1 MGPSGVRA
9 VGSLWLGELH
19 GDHGLMSDPAAPS
32 SPLVRLSIGITGH
45 RAGHA
50 SYAGNAQPIAA
61 ALARLFDVIDRAG
74 AATPR
79 AFPATSE
86 CLSTPCAPTRLQSL
100 LANGTDQVAASLALA
115 RGWELVA
122 PLPFGEPLNEAIN
135 ALPQTEADARALIE
149 GREPEDP
156 RTATQAAA
164 IRFLAD
170 RARLFELA
178 DRDAEIAGLYL
189 SKLANP
195 HDFARAQL
203 FVAETSVRVALA
215 GRILIEQSD
224 IIVGVWDG
232 ATTAHVGG
240 TGHTIAAALEMGA
253 PVIWINPANPE
264 EWRLLRA
271 PEALANLAEAAADA
285 EGAAIAALVRE
296 ALHPAEDADHPG
308 IAAFERERWHPA
320 SPRLSHAYRRVE
332 ALFGGPTSP
341 SGMRSMRQ
349 VYEHP
354 EAVGTGSG
362 AAIVAATSTITSSDS
377 AFSNKIETGVLQ
389 PFAWADGVSTWL
401 SDAYRGGMVVN
412 FILSSLAIVG
422 GLAYLPITTTHQKW
436 VFALFELLLLLAI
449 LFITWRGRKKRWH
462 GRWFETRRAAEYLR
476 HAPLLLILGAAR
488 APGRWP
494 KGTETSWPEFY
505 ARHALR
511 DVGLPQARVTSG
523 YLRGVL
529 SGLLDQHVTEQ
540 RDYHFAK
547 AARLT
552 HVHHALD
559 RWSIILFQLAVVSV
573 TLYLALRSAAAFG
586 AIDPEAVDHL
596 SKVFTMLGVMFP
608 TFGAGISG
616 IRYFGDFE
624 RFAAIS
630 EITAEKLDSVHARIA
645 LLAKAPDAEI
655 HYGRVAAL
663 AHETDDIVF
672 AEIENWQAVFGGKQ
686 ITIPV

>member
-1 MGPSGVRA
+1 
-9 VGSLWLGELH
+9 
-19 GDHGLMSDPAAPS
+19 MSDPVTPPP
-32 SPLVRLSIGITGH
+32 PLVRLSIGITGH

-50 SYAGNAQPIAA
+50 SYAENAEPVAA
-61 ALARLFDVIDRAG
+61 ALADLFDVIDRSVT
-74 AATPR
+74 ATPR
-79 AFPATSE
+79 AFAAEPF
-86 CLSTPCAPTRLQSL
+86 APTRLHSL

-135 ALPQTEADARALIE
+135 SLPHTEADARALIE
-149 GREPEDP
+149 GAEPDDP
-156 RTATQAAA
+156 QTAAQAAA
-164 IRFLAD
+164 IRLLAD

-178 DRDAEIAGLYL
+178 DRDAEIADLYL
-189 SKLANP
+189 GKMANP
-195 HDFARAQL
+195 QDFAKAQL
-203 FVAETSVRVALA
+203 FAAETSVRVALA

-224 IIVGVWDG
+224 IIIGVWDG
-232 ATTAHVGG
+232 STTAHVGG

-253 PVIWINPANPE
+253 PVIWINPACPGA
-264 EWRLLRA
+264 WRVLRA
-271 PEALANLAEAAADA
+271 PEALANLAVARAEE
-285 EGAAIAALVRE
+285 EGAAVAALVRD

-308 IAAFERERWHPA
+308 VAALDRERWHPA

-341 SGMRSMRQ
+341 SGLRSMHQ

-354 EAVGTGSG
+354 ETVGSGSG
-362 AAIVAATSTITSSDS
+362 AAILTSVSDLTSPDS
-377 AFSNKIETGVLQ
+377 AFSGKIETGVLQ
-389 PFAWADGVSTWL
+389 RFAWADGVSTWL

-422 GLAYLPITTTHQKW
+422 GLAYLPISTPHQKW

-505 ARHALR
+505 VRHALR
-511 DVGLPQARVTSG
+511 EVGLPQTRVSSRF
-523 YLRGVL
+523 LRDVL
-529 SGLLDQHVTEQ
+529 TGLLDRHVTAQ
-540 RDYHFAK
+540 RDYHFSK

-573 TLYLALRSAAAFG
+573 TLYLALRGAAALG
-586 AIDPEAVDHL
+586 VVDAEPVEHV
-596 SKVFTMLGVMFP
+596 SKIFTMLGVMFP

-630 EITAEKLDSVHARIA
+630 EITAEKLDLVHNRIA
-645 LLAKAPDAEI
+645 LLARAPDAEI

-686 ITIPV
+686 ITVPV

>member
-1 MGPSGVRA
+1 MV
-9 VGSLWLGELH
+9 SLRGGELH
-19 GDHGLMSDPAAPS
+19 GDHGVMFDPATPPP
-32 SPLVRLSIGITGH
+32 PLVRLSIGITGH
-45 RAGHA
+45 RSGHA
-50 SYAGNAQPIAA
+50 SYAENAEPIAA
-61 ALARLFDVIDRAG
+61 ALAVLFDVVDRG
-74 AATPR
+74 VAATPR
-79 AFPATSE
+79 AFPATPS
-86 CLSTPCAPTRLQSL
+86 APTRLHSL

-135 ALPQTEADARALIE
+135 ALPETEADARALIE
-149 GREPEDP
+149 DKHPQDP
-156 RTATQAAA
+156 RTAAQAAA
-164 IRFLAD
+164 IRSLAD
-170 RARLFELA
+170 RAWLFELA
-178 DRDAEIAGLYL
+178 DRDAEIAELYL
-189 SKLANP
+189 NKIANP
-195 HDFARAQL
+195 HDFAKAQL

-240 TGHTIAAALEMGA
+240 TGHTIAAALELGA
-253 PVIWINPANPE
+253 PVIWINPAHPE
-264 EWRLLRA
+264 DWRVLRA
-271 PEALANLAEAAADA
+271 PEALANLAEAPTD
-285 EGAAIAALVRE
+285 EGGVAVAALVRE
-296 ALHPAEDADHPG
+296 ALHPAEDGDHPG
-308 IAAFERERWHPA
+308 VAALERERWHPA

-354 EAVGTGSG
+354 DSVGTGSA
-362 AAIVAATSTITSSDS
+362 AAIVAATSDIASSDP

-389 PFAWADGVSTWL
+389 RFAWADGVSTWL

-412 FILSSLAIVG
+412 FILSSFAIVG
-422 GLAYLPITTTHQKW
+422 GLAYLPIATTHQKW

-505 ARHALR
+505 VLHALR

-523 YLRGVL
+523 YLRNVL
-529 SGLLDQHVTEQ
+529 TGLLDRHVTEQ
-540 RDYHFAK
+540 RDYHFSK

-559 RWSIILFQLAVVSV
+559 RWSTILFQLAVVSV
-573 TLYLALRSAAAFG
+573 TLYLALRSAAGFG
-586 AIDPEAVDHL
+586 AIDAETVDHL
-596 SKVFTMLGVMFP
+596 SKIFTMLGVMFP

>member
-1 MGPSGVRA
+1 MT
-9 VGSLWLGELH
+9 
-19 GDHGLMSDPAAPS
+19 DPATPPP
-32 SPLVRLSIGITGH
+32 PLVRLSIGITGH

-50 SYAGNAQPIAA
+50 SYAENAEPVAA
-61 ALARLFDVIDRAG
+61 ALASLFDAIDRG
-74 AATPR
+74 VAATAP
-79 AFPATSE
+79 AFAAEPF
-86 CLSTPCAPTRLQSL
+86 APTRLHSL

-135 ALPQTEADARALIE
+135 SLPQTEADARALIE
-149 GREPEDP
+149 GAEPGDP
-156 RTATQAAA
+156 RTAAQAAA
-164 IRFLAD
+164 IRMLAD

-178 DRDAEIAGLYL
+178 DRDAEIAELYL
-189 SKLANP
+189 GKMANAQ
-195 HDFARAQL
+195 DFAKAQL
-203 FVAETSVRVALA
+203 FAAETSVRVALA

-224 IIVGVWDG
+224 IVIGVWDG

-240 TGHTIAAALEMGA
+240 TGHTIATALEMGA
-253 PVIWINPANPE
+253 PVIWIDPARPAD
-264 EWRLLRA
+264 WRVLRA
-271 PEALANLAEAAADA
+271 PEALANLDVARAEERAD
-285 EGAAIAALVRE
+285 IVALVRD
-296 ALHPAEDADHPG
+296 ALHPGEDADHPG
-308 IAAFERERWHPA
+308 VAALDRERWHPA

-332 ALFGGPTSP
+332 ALFGGPDSP
-341 SGMRSMRQ
+341 SGLRSMRQ
-349 VYEHP
+349 VYEDP
-354 EAVGTGSG
+354 KTVGSGSG
-362 AAIVAATSTITSSDS
+362 AAILGSTSDLTGTDP
-377 AFSNKIETGVLQ
+377 AFSGKIETGVLQ
-389 PFAWADGVSTWL
+389 RFAWADGVSTWL

-422 GLAYLPITTTHQKW
+422 GLAYLPISTPHQKW

-505 ARHALR
+505 VRHALR
-511 DVGLPQARVTSG
+511 DVGLPQARVTSR
-523 YLRGVL
+523 YLRDVL
-529 SGLLDQHVTEQ
+529 TGLLDRHVTEQ
-540 RDYHFAK
+540 RDYHFSK

-552 HVHHALD
+552 QVHHALD
-559 RWSIILFQLAVVSV
+559 RWSNRLFQLAVVSV
-573 TLYLALRSAAAFG
+573 TLYLALRGAAALG
-586 AIDPEAVDHL
+586 VIDTGTVDHVAKL
-596 SKVFTMLGVMFP
+596 FTMLGVMFP

-630 EITAEKLDSVHARIA
+630 EITAEKLDLVHDRIA

-686 ITIPV
+686 TTIPA

>member
-1 MGPSGVRA
+1 M
-9 VGSLWLGELH
+9 
-19 GDHGLMSDPAAPS
+19 
-32 SPLVRLSIGITGH
+32 
-45 RAGHA
+45 
-50 SYAGNAQPIAA
+50 
-61 ALARLFDVIDRAG
+61 
-74 AATPR
+74 
-79 AFPATSE
+79 
-86 CLSTPCAPTRLQSL
+86 
-100 LANGTDQVAASLALA
+100 AASLALA

-135 ALPQTEADARALIE
+135 SLPHTEADARALIE
-149 GREPEDP
+149 GAEPDDP
-156 RTATQAAA
+156 QTAAQAAA
-164 IRFLAD
+164 IRLLAD

-178 DRDAEIAGLYL
+178 DRDAEIADLYL
-189 SKLANP
+189 GKMANP
-195 HDFARAQL
+195 QDFAKAQL
-203 FVAETSVRVALA
+203 FAAETSVRVALA

-224 IIVGVWDG
+224 IIIGVWDG
-232 ATTAHVGG
+232 STTAHVGG

-253 PVIWINPANPE
+253 PVIWINPACPGA
-264 EWRLLRA
+264 WRVLRA
-271 PEALANLAEAAADA
+271 PEALANLAVARAEE
-285 EGAAIAALVRE
+285 EGAAVAALVRD

-308 IAAFERERWHPA
+308 VAALDRERWHPA

-341 SGMRSMRQ
+341 SGLRSMRQ

-354 EAVGTGSG
+354 ETVGSGSG
-362 AAIVAATSTITSSDS
+362 AAILTSVSDLTSPDS
-377 AFSNKIETGVLQ
+377 AFSGKIETGVLQ
-389 PFAWADGVSTWL
+389 RFAWADGVSTWL

-422 GLAYLPITTTHQKW
+422 GLAYLPISTPHQKW

-505 ARHALR
+505 VRHALR
-511 DVGLPQARVTSG
+511 EVGLPQARVSSRF
-523 YLRGVL
+523 LRDVL
-529 SGLLDQHVTEQ
+529 TGLLDRHVTAQ
-540 RDYHFAK
+540 RDYHFSK

-573 TLYLALRSAAAFG
+573 TLYLALRGAAALG
-586 AIDPEAVDHL
+586 VVDAEPVEHV
-596 SKVFTMLGVMFP
+596 SKIFTMLGVMFP

-630 EITAEKLDSVHARIA
+630 EITAEKLDLVHNRIA
-645 LLAKAPDAEI
+645 LLARAPDAEI

-686 ITIPV
+686 ITVPV